1 MMATTDANEQPRTQ
15 TDWVEQQLRRS
26 LLAGEFAPDER
37 LSPKDLSLRWSVSS
51 TPLREAMNRLGAEG
65 LLKIV
70 PQKSVRVAPI
80 SIDEMSQIYEIRLL
94 VEPVALQRSVE
105 QGTDQWLALV
115 RDTWECFRPL
125 HEAPLQDLLLYEH
138 AHEEFHTA
146 LLSAC
151 GSEWTIRT
159 ASSLARQSS
168 RFRLLSARG
177 GPAAVGDEHLDIFE
191 AAQDGRAEDAAALHT
206 EHLLRTMES
215 SDPSSGLRL
224 RAQFDS
230 DCDAIAKRLDARRS
244 NRPK

>member
-1 MMATTDANEQPRTQ
+1 MAYGDATEQPRTQ

-51 TPLREAMNRLGAEG
+51 SPLREAMNRLGAEG

-70 PQKSVRVAPI
+70 PQKGVRVAPI
-80 SIDEMSQIYEIRLL
+80 SIDEMFQIYEIRLL

-105 QGTDQWLALV
+105 RRTDQWLERVQHA
-115 RDTWECFRPL
+115 WESFGPI
-125 HEAPLQDLLLYEH
+125 HEAPSPDMLQYEQ

-159 ASSLARQSS
+159 ISYLARQSS
-168 RFRLLSARG
+168 RFRLLSDRG
-177 GPAAVGDEHLDIFE
+177 GAAAVGDEHLDIFE
-191 AAQDGRAEDAAALHT
+191 AAQDGRAADAAALHT

-215 SDPSSGLRL
+215 SDPASGLRL
-224 RAQFDS
+224 KDQFDS
-230 DCDAIAKRLDARRS
+230 DCDAIAIRRDARRS
-244 NRPK
+244 NQTE

>member
-1 MMATTDANEQPRTQ
+1 MANSDATEQPRTQ

-70 PQKSVRVAPI
+70 PQKGVRVAPI
-80 SIDEMSQIYEIRLL
+80 SIDEMFQIYEIRLL
-94 VEPVALQRSVE
+94 IEPVALQRSVE
-105 QGTDQWLALV
+105 RRTDQWLERVQLA
-115 RDTWECFRPL
+115 WEGFRPL
-125 HEAPLQDLLLYEH
+125 HEAPSPDVLQYEQ

-159 ASSLARQSS
+159 ISYLARQSG
-168 RFRLLSARG
+168 RFRLLSDRRDI
-177 GPAAVGDEHLDIFE
+177 AAVGDEHLDIFE
-191 AAQDGRAEDAAALHT
+191 AARDGRAADAAALHT

-215 SDPSSGLRL
+215 SDPASGLRL
-224 RAQFDS
+224 KDQFDS
-230 DCDAIAKRLDARRS
+230 DCDAIAKRLVARRS
-244 NRPK
+244 NQTK

>member
-1 MMATTDANEQPRTQ
+1 MTNSDATEQPRTQ

-70 PQKSVRVAPI
+70 PQKGVRVAPI
-80 SIDEMSQIYEIRLL
+80 SIDEMFQIYEIRLL
-94 VEPVALQRSVE
+94 IEPVALQRSVE
-105 QGTDQWLALV
+105 QGTDQWLERVQDAWA
-115 RDTWECFRPL
+115 RFRPL
-125 HEAPLQDLLLYEH
+125 HEAPLQDMLQYEQ
-138 AHEEFHTA
+138 AHEDFHTA

-151 GSEWTIRT
+151 GSEWTLRT
-159 ASSLARQSS
+159 ISHLSRQSS

-191 AAQDGRAEDAAALHT
+191 AAQDGRAADAAALHT

-215 SDPSSGLRL
+215 SDPASGIRL
-224 RAQFDS
+224 RDQFDS
-230 DCDAIAKRLDARRS
+230 DCNAIAKRLDARRP
-244 NRPK
+244 NQPE